1 MPGENFKPSSVE
13 SDLNACL
20 DQKMHLKSHRWL
32 GSPFCWSTA
41 LPKLHSVKPAMPLA
55 FKFGSS
61 TIEHHLT
68 SKELKIFKIFVL
80 LNFKRA
86 ESLLGKSDR
95 RQLCTSACLP
105 NCPTKG
111 LPAFES
117 VCTSTH
123 MSTSLRVLTRSWKPS
138 CTYLSYMVPEFTTEV
153 AGETLPHHLPVSLCS
168 AVPITS
174 LARIPLVW
182 NKLHTTL
189 ADCAFHWL
197 LDIWSSHSPVQ
208 DSFASEKLQHKQG
221 LRYFSLESYMQR
233 LRLNS
238 PHQPPPL
245 QSSILHK

>member
-1 MPGENFKPSSVE
+1 MFFGIGLQSYSTELFWKNCHWKNKHSPMPGENFKPSSVE

-95 RQLCTSACLP
+95 RQLCTSARVSQIALP
-105 NCPTKG
+105 KDYLLLSLSAHPLTWAR
-111 LPAFES
+111 LSES
-117 VCTSTH
+117 
-123 MSTSLRVLTRSWKPS
+123 
-138 CTYLSYMVPEFTTEV
+138 
-153 AGETLPHHLPVSLCS
+153 
-168 AVPITS
+168 
-174 LARIPLVW
+174 
-182 NKLHTTL
+182 
-189 ADCAFHWL
+189 
-197 LDIWSSHSPVQ
+197 
-208 DSFASEKLQHKQG
+208 
-221 LRYFSLESYMQR
+221 
-233 LRLNS
+233 
-238 PHQPPPL
+238 
-245 QSSILHK
+245 